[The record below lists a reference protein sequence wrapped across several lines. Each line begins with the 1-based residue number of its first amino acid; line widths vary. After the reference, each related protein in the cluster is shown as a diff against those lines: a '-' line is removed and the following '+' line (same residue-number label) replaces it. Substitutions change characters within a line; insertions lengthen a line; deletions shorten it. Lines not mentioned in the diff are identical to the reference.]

1 MDMFAKCSTWLAG
14 NLSVKAI
21 DWAALAARGT
31 PGVFNREYVTQYMV
45 PAFGQAGATMASLDL
60 KPGTLAQVMSDY
72 YDLRSKLGEEA
83 DSVLR
88 VVGTAVQLTNPVLMT
103 TVPWSAANNVL
114 WYLWSTTTL
123 GVQAHFSGAILKA
136 GLDTGEIA
144 RHASLVTM
152 SCNLLSQL
160 DKVGAL
166 KFFKKGEA
174 PTSGLGAVPAAVIV
188 IAIVLVIALAWAAVA
203 IYETSRINARI
214 DAACTKAIQTG
225 DAADQAMCQQM
236 QASSNP
242 LSKQVP
248 DAVSGLLEKV
258 SIASMIGAG
267 LWMMV
272 QFGPGI
278 ATKVKQS
285 ISAYKSS

>member
-1 MDMFAKCSTWLAG
+1 MDLFAKCSTWLAG
-14 NLSVKAI
+14 NLSVKSI
-21 DWAALAARGT
+21 DWASLAARGT
-31 PGVFNREYVTQYMV
+31 PGVFNREYITQYMV
-45 PAFGQAGATMASLDL
+45 PAFGQAAATMASLDL

-114 WYLWSTTTL
+114 WYLWSVTTL
-123 GVQAHFSGAILKA
+123 GVQAHFSGAILKS
-136 GLDTGEIA
+136 GIDSGEIA

-166 KFFKKGEA
+166 KFFKKDGA
-174 PTSGLGAVPAAVIV
+174 TSGLGAVPAAVIV
-188 IAIVLVIALAWAAVA
+188 IAVVLVIALAWAAVA

-214 DAACTKAIQTG
+214 DAACNRALQTG

-236 QASSNP
+236 QASSNQ

-248 DAVSGLLEKV
+248 DAVNGLLEKV
-258 SIASMIGAG
+258 SIAAMIGAG

-272 QFGPGI
+272 QFGPSI